1 MKTKTPIDS
10 AGTPQVNS
18 LFAVF
23 PDNEA
28 YGRAE
33 RELLALGLQPERLR
47 KDDAAVLAGPQAEAG
62 MLATLG
68 RFLKGI
74 GGETNMAKN
83 YVQHLRDDRVVLACR
98 VADEKTAEQATRI
111 ITDQGGYEVT
121 YFRPLGIQY
130 MSPKENLEKGI
141 PTHAGSNTDT

>member
-1 MKTKTPIDS
+1 MKTKTPIDR

-33 RELLALGLQPERLR
+33 RELQALGLQPEQLR
-47 KDDAAVLAGPQAEAG
+47 KDDAAMLAGPQAEAG
-62 MLATLG
+62 MLGILG

-98 VADEKTAEQATRI
+98 VADEKTAERATRI

-141 PTHAGSNTDT
+141 PTHAGTNTDT